1 MSQIDCYV
9 SQIIYTNNTNEKDTN
24 DFTFGCIDE
33 QSLML
38 KQLFTQTP
46 KERNIICGIHT
57 NENDA
62 INSILNEIVKQLGET
77 SIKLICY
84 DLNYKWYLLQQEYN
98 KINNKININTNK
110 NWNDINDNSDDEM
123 DTPLSEELLLF
134 EKGKYKVPKNE
145 SVLNIRKELIINI
158 PKSNS
163 IFAEELLD
171 YIRHEI
177 NTDMSVLGRFCHD
190 LLNYKPCNMFDFQ
203 IKRLPLF
210 IPNELLEKK
219 TQEIDT
225 NTKKHVEEQNNVN
238 ELLTKRENTDDAD
251 TKEEEITNVNECI
264 ENNDKKDK
272 MNINN
277 TVKEIVDNITSNMNT
292 KSNDTTNANN
302 TSNASNANKIKENEW
317 IYKKQKSRKN
327 KSKR

>member
-84 DLNYKWYLLQQEYN
+84 DLNYKWHLLQQEYN

>member
-1 MSQIDCYV
+1 MSQIDCFV
-9 SQIIYTNNTNEKDTN
+9 SQIIYTNNRNEKDTN
-24 DFTFGCIDE
+24 DFTFGCVDE
-33 QSLML
+33 QTLML

-46 KERNIICGIHT
+46 KEKNIICGIHT

-84 DLNYKWYLLQQEYN
+84 DLNYKWHLLQQEY
-98 KINNKININTNK
+98 NKININTNK

-145 SVLNIRKELIINI
+145 SVSNIRKELIINI

-203 IKRLPLF
+203 IKKLPLF

-219 TQEIDT
+219 TQEINT